1 MLGAKAC
8 TSLGLVM
15 PLESLELDL
24 RSVAVSGN
32 DAWYDAI
39 RPLAQ
44 ALADRRCIL
53 SRASGGYLPSKSKG
67 HQGLLDQ
74 LESFL

>member
-8 TSLGLVM
+8 TSPGLVM
-15 PLESLELDL
+15 LFERLELDL
-24 RSVAVSGN
+24 CSVAVSGN

-39 RPLAQ
+39 RPQ

-53 SRASGGYLPSKSKG
+53 SHASGG
-67 HQGLLDQ
+67 
-74 LESFL
+74 

>member
-8 TSLGLVM
+8 TSPGLVM
-15 PLESLELDL
+15 LLEKLELDL

-39 RPLAQ
+39 RPQ
-44 ALADRRCIL
+44 ALADRRGIL
-53 SRASGGYLPSKSKG
+53 SHASGG
-67 HQGLLDQ
+67 
-74 LESFL
+74 

>member
-8 TSLGLVM
+8 TSPGLVM
-15 PLESLELDL
+15 LFERLELDL
-24 RSVAVSGN
+24 CSVAVSGN

-39 RPLAQ
+39 RPQ

-53 SRASGGYLPSKSKG
+53 SHASGGYLPSKSNG
-67 HQGLLDQ
+67 HHGLLDQ